1 MTNETRRSAP
11 PSDRMSP
18 RDNPGANPR
27 ANPAANPKP
36 DGRGQGAI
44 RVYETLRQ
52 DILSLSIPPGELLDE
67 VQIGRRFHLSRSPV
81 REALIRLASEG
92 LVKTLPNKSTM
103 VAPLNLEEFPAYID
117 ALDLVQRA
125 TTRLAAQLRSAA
137 ELAEIKAQQAAFE
150 AALEARDALAMIE
163 TNRDFHLAISQA
175 AENRYLKQFHTRLLD
190 EGRRFLRLYFRSFD
204 DSLPPEFRD
213 EHMQMI
219 EAIERQDA
227 DLAERLAHE
236 HTQQVGNRFLDYLA
250 RRRTADIAVAV
261 TR

>member
-1 MTNETRRSAP
+1 MTAKKNSTSSA
-11 PSDRMSP
+11 
-18 RDNPGANPR
+18 
-27 ANPAANPKP
+27 AARGGKP
-36 DGRGQGAI
+36 DGRGQGAV
-44 RVYETLRQ
+44 RVYEALRE
-52 DILSLSIPPGELLDE
+52 DILRLTIAPGELLDE

-117 ALDLVQRA
+117 SLDLVQRA
-125 TTRLAAQLRSAA
+125 TTRLAAQLRSAGD
-137 ELAEIKAQQAAFE
+137 LAEIKARQRDFA
-150 AALEARDALAMIE
+150 AALKPRDVLAMIE
-163 TNRDFHLAISQA
+163 SNREFHLAISQA
-175 AENRYLKQFHTRLLD
+175 AQNRYLHQFHARLLD

-213 EHMQMI
+213 EHAQLI

-227 DLAERLAHE
+227 DLAERRAHE
-236 HTQQVGNRFLDYLA
+236 HTLQVSNRFLDYLA

-261 TR
+261 SA

>member
-1 MTNETRRSAP
+1 MTAKKNST
-11 PSDRMSP
+11 SDPKSP
-18 RDNPGANPR
+18 KGT
-27 ANPAANPKP
+27 AARGGKP
-36 DGRGQGAI
+36 DGRGQGAV
-44 RVYETLRQ
+44 RVYEALRE
-52 DILSLSIPPGELLDE
+52 DILRLTIAPGELLDE

-92 LVKTLPNKSTM
+92 LVRTLPNKSTM
-103 VAPLNLEEFPAYID
+103 VAPLNLEEFPAYLD
-117 ALDLVQRA
+117 SLDLVQRA
-125 TTRLAAQLRSAA
+125 TTRLAAQLRSAG
-137 ELAEIKAQQAAFE
+137 ELAEIKARQRDFE
-150 AALEARDALAMIE
+150 AALEARDVLAMIE
-163 TNRDFHLAISQA
+163 SNREFHLAISQA
-175 AENRYLKQFHTRLLD
+175 AQNRYLHQFHARLLD

>member
-1 MTNETRRSAP
+1 MTSERQRSAP
-11 PSDRMSP
+11 PGAKTST
-18 RDNPGANPR
+18 NPGA
-27 ANPAANPKP
+27 KP

-44 RVYETLRQ
+44 RVYEALRH
-52 DILSLSIPPGELLDE
+52 DILSLSIAPGDLLDE

-103 VAPLNLEEFPAYID
+103 VAPLHLEEFPAYID
-117 ALDLVQRA
+117 SLDLVQRA
-125 TTRLAAQLRSAA
+125 TARLAAQVRSDAD
-137 ELAEIKAQQAAFE
+137 LTEIKAHQAEFE
-150 AALEARDALAMIE
+150 AALAARDALAMIE
-163 TNRDFHLAISQA
+163 TNRNFHLTISHA
-175 AENRYLKQFHTRLLD
+175 AENRYLNQFHARLLD

-213 EHMQMI
+213 EHAQLI

-250 RRRTADIAVAV
+250 RRRTADIAVSV
-261 TR
+261 SR

>member
-1 MTNETRRSAP
+1 MTTEP
-11 PSDRMSP
+11 
-18 RDNPGANPR
+18 NP
-27 ANPAANPKP
+27 PAAPNDGSSAKP
-36 DGRGQGAI
+36 DGRGRGAI
-44 RVYETLRQ
+44 RVYEALRR

-103 VAPLNLEEFPAYID
+103 VAPLNLEELPAYID

-125 TTRLAAQLRSAA
+125 TTRLAAQLRGEA
-137 ELAEIKAQQAAFE
+137 ELAAIKARQAEFE
-150 AALEARDALAMIE
+150 AALAARDALGMIE
-163 TNRDFHLAISQA
+163 SNREFHLAISHA
-175 AENRYLKQFHTRLLD
+175 AENRYLAQFHARLLD

-213 EHMQMI
+213 EHVQMI

-236 HTQQVGNRFLDYLA
+236 HTQQVGDRFLDYLA

>member
-1 MTNETRRSAP
+1 MTATKNRST
-11 PSDRMSP
+11 SP
-18 RDNPGANPR
+18 RDKPTTSPR
-27 ANPAANPKP
+27 DKP
-36 DGRGQGAI
+36 DGRGQGAV
-44 RVYETLRQ
+44 RVYEALRE

-67 VQIGRRFHLSRSPV
+67 VQIGRRFQLSRSPV

-117 ALDLVQRA
+117 SLDLVQRA
-125 TTRLAAQLRSAA
+125 TTRLAAQFRSASD
-137 ELAEIKAQQAAFE
+137 LAEINAHQATFE
-150 AALEARDALAMIE
+150 AALKARDVLAMIE
-163 TNRDFHLAISQA
+163 SNRHFHIAISEA
-175 AENRYLKQFHTRLLD
+175 AQNRYLKQFHARLLD

-204 DSLPPEFRD
+204 DSLPPEFCD
-213 EHMQMI
+213 EHVQII

-236 HTQQVGNRFLDYLA
+236 HTQQVSNRFLSYLA

-261 TR
+261 SA